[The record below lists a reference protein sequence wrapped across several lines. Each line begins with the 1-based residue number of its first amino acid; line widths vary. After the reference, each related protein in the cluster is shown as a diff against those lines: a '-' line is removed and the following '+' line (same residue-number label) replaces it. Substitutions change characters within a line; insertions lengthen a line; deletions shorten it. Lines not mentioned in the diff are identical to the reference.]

1 MSVDISIDFGAR
13 LGGVTLADFGRFRG
27 DAADAMTAARWRVQ
41 EDILNLWPVDTGTSL
56 QAWENYID
64 GTRWVLRNAVEY
76 AEWVFEAGTY
86 SGPESTV
93 RIADVIEANAE
104 IYAADALTELRGL
117 LAQARREER
126 PQIGLFTARGVQRP
140 SVRQVIGARV
150 FQALQRSFQ
159 QPGRGARQRLRER
172 FPDQPIGRAT
182 SRRRTRER
190 VR

>member
-27 DAADAMTAARWRVQ
+27 DAADAMSEARFSWQ
-41 EDILNLWPVDTGTSL
+41 EDLLEVWPVDTGTSL
-56 QAWENYID
+56 QAWDNYID
-64 GTRWVLRNAVEY
+64 GMRWVLRNGVEY
-76 AEWVFEAGTY
+76 AVYVHAAGDDQPIWEY
-86 SGPESTV
+86 LQ
-93 RIADVIEANAE
+93 AQAE
-104 IYAADALTELRGL
+104 TYAATALTELRGL

-172 FPDQPIGRAT
+172 FPDQPIGRAA
-182 SRRRTRER
+182 SRRRSRER